1 MKMTNMNALKYVM
14 TNCELPADVR
24 DRMWAMY
31 ATLENRAVKAKL
43 RERKPTAKELAKQE
57 QNAELAQKV
66 YDSLTDEGQLCATL
80 AEQHEVSTAKMAA
93 ILRMLSADGRA
104 TCETV
109 KRKSMWRRATAAD
122 VKEEGE

>member
-1 MKMTNMNALKYVM
+1 MKMTNMNALNYVM
-14 TNCELPADVR
+14 TNCELPADVLER
-24 DRMWAMY
+24 VQALY
-31 ATLENRAVKAKL
+31 ATLENRAEKAKL

-66 YDSLTDEGQLCATL
+66 YESLTEEGQLCADL
-80 AEQHEVSTAKMAA
+80 AEKFEVSTPKMAA

-109 KRKSMWRRATAAD
+109 KRKSMWRRATATNAE
-122 VKEEGE
+122 EEGE